1 MSSSSQTVTLDTRI
15 RLPNSNSFIPQLGFG
30 VYKLRGDSCINACLE
45 ALAAGYRHIDSAE
58 LYRNS
63 HLVRDAVVRSNLRR
77 EDIFLTT
84 KVGSLKA
91 RRGKASVN
99 GNTVSAVGD
108 GEDTVYRNA
117 KDGIAHIAGD
127 GEDSYVDLLLIH
139 VPGPS
144 REHRWKLWAALER
157 LRAEGKARS
166 IGVSN
171 FRVHHLEEMREYAT
185 VWPPSVNQI
194 ELHPWCQQR
203 DLVSY
208 CNTNGIVVQA
218 YSPLATGARLDDA
231 TLGAIASKHEKTPAQ
246 VLVRYALQKNW
257 VPLPKSAQA
266 DRIRENADV
275 YEFVLEEVDMMAL
288 DALDE
293 GAKGARFPANAT

>member
-1 MSSSSQTVTLDTRI
+1 MSTISEPFGIHHRI
-15 RLPNSNSFIPQLGFG
+15 PLPNTNTTIPQLGFG

-45 ALAAGYRHIDSAE
+45 AFAAGYRHIDSAE
-58 LYRNS
+58 LYLNS
-63 HLVRDAVVRSNLRR
+63 HLVHQAVLQSGLKR
-77 EDIFLTT
+77 EDVFLTT
-84 KVGSLKA
+84 KAVSPRP
-91 RRGKASVN
+91 RRGKIPSEA
-99 GNTVSAVGD
+99 
-108 GEDTVYRNA
+108 EDVIYQSA
-117 KDGIAHIAGD
+117 KDSVVRIAGD
-127 GEDSYVDLLLIH
+127 DEDSYVDLLLIH

-144 REHRWKLWAALER
+144 HEHRQRLWAALEQIY
-157 LRAEGKARS
+157 AEGKARS

-171 FRVHHLEEMREYAT
+171 FRVRHLEEMREYAT
-185 VWPPSVNQI
+185 AWPPSVNQL

-208 CNTNGIVVQA
+208 CESHGIVIQA

-231 TLGAIASKHEKTPAQ
+231 TLGAVANKHGKTPAQ
-246 VLVRYALQKNW
+246 VLLRYALQKNW

-275 YEFVLEEVDMMAL
+275 FGFVLDEEDMTRL

-293 GAKGARFPANAT
+293 GAQGARFPANVN

>member
-15 RLPNSNSFIPQLGFG
+15 RLPNSTTSIPQLGFG

-84 KVGSLKA
+84 KVGSPKA
-91 RRGKASVN
+91 RRGNAAVN
-99 GNTVSAVGD
+99 GNIASAVGD
-108 GEDTVYRNA
+108 GEDAVYQNA
-117 KDGIAHIAGD
+117 KDGVAHMAGD
-127 GEDSYVDLLLIH
+127 DEDSYVDLLLIH

-144 REHRWKLWAALER
+144 REHRQKLWAALER

-171 FRVHHLEEMREYAT
+171 FRVHHLEGMREYAT

-194 ELHPWCQQR
+194 E
-203 DLVSY
+203 VSL
-208 CNTNGIVVQA
+208 Q
-218 YSPLATGARLDDA
+218 PLTHVKL
-231 TLGAIASKHEKTPAQ
+231 
-246 VLVRYALQKNW
+246 
-257 VPLPKSAQA
+257 
-266 DRIRENADV
+266 
-275 YEFVLEEVDMMAL
+275 
-288 DALDE
+288 
-293 GAKGARFPANAT
+293 

>member
-1 MSSSSQTVTLDTRI
+1 MSSFTPTFGIHHRI
-15 RLPNSNSFIPQLGFG
+15 LLPSNATIPQVGFG

-45 ALAAGYRHIDSAE
+45 AFAAGYRHIDSAE
-58 LYRNS
+58 LYLNS
-63 HLVRDAVVRSNLRR
+63 HLVRQAVLQSGLKR
-77 EDIFLTT
+77 EEVFLTT
-84 KVGSLKA
+84 KVGSPRP
-91 RRGKASVN
+91 RRGKTPSEADDGVCQSV
-99 GNTVSAVGD
+99 
-108 GEDTVYRNA
+108 
-117 KDGIAHIAGD
+117 KDSVVWIAGD

-139 VPGPS
+139 VPGSS
-144 REHRWKLWAALER
+144 REYRQRLWAALEQIH
-157 LRAEGKARS
+157 AEGKARS

-185 VWPPSVNQI
+185 VWPPSVNQL

-208 CNTNGIVVQA
+208 CESHGIVIQA

-231 TLGAIASKHEKTPAQ
+231 TLGTVANKHGKTPAQ
-246 VLVRYALQKNW
+246 VLLRYALQKNW

-275 YEFVLEEVDMMAL
+275 FGFVLDDEDMTRL

-293 GAKGARFPANAT
+293 GAQGAIFPANVN